1 MDTAVSNF
9 WCVFPKM
16 GNIRI
21 LSLSLKLHAVNILA
35 KKTLNVKGIHDTWN
49 LYSHGVVAND
59 FLFISGQVALDE
71 KGEIVGRNDIE
82 LQTEQVMQNLEKILK
97 AANATFSDI
106 VKIRV
111 NLLNLNDRQKFHKIR
126 RKYFGENLPASTL
139 VEVNSLIDKDL
150 LVEVEAI
157 ACLK

>member
-21 LSLSLKLHAVNILA
+21 LSLSLKLHAVTRLA
-35 KKTLNVKGIHDTWN
+35 KKTLNVKGIHGTWN

-111 NLLNLNDRQKFHKIR
+111 NLLNLNDR
-126 RKYFGENLPASTL
+126 ENLPASTL